1 MKPNEIRTLFAN
13 GLITFFINGSLV
25 FNKKTKSLPRIS
37 PESIILDNWVFDSL
51 ISVDELFAKALRRF
65 GTCLLVSN
73 NSCGKLV
80 F

>member
-1 MKPNEIRTLFAN
+1 MKPNEIKTLFAN
-13 GLITFFINGSLV
+13 GLITLFINGSLV
-25 FNKKTKSLPRIS
+25 LNNKPKRLPRN
-37 PESIILDNWVFDSL
+37 PAESIILDDWVFDSL

-73 NSCGKLV
+73 NSCGKFV